1 LPGRGWPNLQLGRG
15 ALARAAFEAA
25 PFYPA
30 QWEVGLDLFA
40 LAGGGWAGQLLA
52 VRPGGEIAI
61 NLVTQMTPSAVTEWE
76 QRGGAIVGV
85 NPRALSMLTDRFA
98 ITADDDFLSR
108 AAQDRSPFYRD
119 VFRPFDADFI
129 SVGKLGTPEKGLQAI
144 AGVIRSRRQGH
155 AGRTDHERIARLL
168 PHVDAALRMTFTLG
182 RRDVRVTIDALDA
195 MGLAGDLRGGRA
207 ICEVGGR
214 IVAITRAAEAL
225 LHEGR
230 LVVARQGRLAAAE
243 AAQDERLQAAIRRAC
258 ARGRAGTASRMGT
271 LLISTP
277 AGPPRRVDVAPLPQG
292 HVRAVSACI
301 VTIAAP
307 PPVPHPATLLRTMFL
322 LTRAEAEIAIDVA
335 RGLSS
340 HEIAL
345 RRGVG
350 VTTVRGQVHAV
361 HQKMGVN
368 KASALAA
375 LLGRLSLWK

>member
-1 LPGRGWPNLQLGRG
+1 
-15 ALARAAFEAA
+15 
-25 PFYPA
+25 
-30 QWEVGLDLFA
+30 
-40 LAGGGWAGQLLA
+40 
-52 VRPGGEIAI
+52 
-61 NLVTQMTPSAVTEWE
+61 
-76 QRGGAIVGV
+76 
-85 NPRALSMLTDRFA
+85 
-98 ITADDDFLSR
+98 
-108 AAQDRSPFYRD
+108 
-119 VFRPFDADFI
+119 
-129 SVGKLGTPEKGLQAI
+129 
-144 AGVIRSRRQGH
+144 
-155 AGRTDHERIARLL
+155 
-168 PHVDAALRMTFTLG
+168 
-182 RRDVRVTIDALDA
+182 
-195 MGLAGDLRGGRA
+195 
-207 ICEVGGR
+207 
-214 IVAITRAAEAL
+214 
-225 LHEGR
+225 
-230 LVVARQGRLAAAE
+230 
-243 AAQDERLQAAIRRAC
+243 
-258 ARGRAGTASRMGT
+258 MGT